1 MVQPLQNFCSGFLP
15 IESFRHSVRAC
26 LKMSVLRADF
36 GRTFSNMRWAACK
49 TGMAA
54 EGKIL
59 HRGRSGNYECEV
71 QYELSFLFN

>member
-15 IESFRHSVRAC
+15 IESFRCSVRAC
-26 LKMSVLRADF
+26 LKMSVPETVFRKNIFKHALGSQSSD
-36 GRTFSNMRWAACK
+36 
-49 TGMAA
+49 MAA

-59 HRGRSGNYECEV
+59 HRIRSSNYECEV